1 MTKIYTEINYEWKDG
16 ALVEVSSEF
25 FEYDGPVA
33 KCKGAGG
40 GGNSYSYQSSI
51 PKWAESAHK
60 ELLGQAGDYAYGM
73 GYPDI
78 ESQRIQGWSPQ
89 EQAVFARKEQMVNE
103 GDPYGEYARRL
114 AESSGNRVG
123 TMSGVQSGYQ
133 GLGPIDAGSFG
144 DSRAR
149 EYDYGTFGQQ
159 QADYYTNPYWQNVAE
174 QEMSTARDEFAQ
186 QRKQTAAERIASGSR
201 GGYRAALDDR
211 FGRIDEA
218 ESIANIRGRHAS
230 RAYGDAQQQ
239 YERDRT
245 AAMGAGRMS
254 EESLMNAQR
263 RYESDR
269 QAYFKAVQMGDV
281 AEQERTKRNL
291 EAATYNQDM
300 ILKQAEAE
308 REAAKLMTG
317 VGDAQQKAAYERLKQ
332 LEMAG
337 ASQREMIQA
346 ATDLDYQQQWDQAM
360 WPQRQMNW
368 YSGILSGVPGGAWA
382 PKPSSPSI
390 ASQLAGFGLGAAALS
405 QMGNS

>member
-1 MTKIYTEINYEWKDG
+1 MKVYTEIKYDMTEDG
-16 ALVEVSSEF
+16 LVETSSKSH
-25 FEYDGPVA
+25 EYTGPVA
-33 KCKGAGG
+33 ECKG
-40 GGNSYSYQSSI
+40 GGNSSNYTYQSSI

-78 ESQRIQGWSPQ
+78 EAQRIQGWSPQ
-89 EQAVFARKEQMVNE
+89 EQEAFARKQAMVNR
-103 GDPYGEYARRL
+103 GDPYGDYAARL
-114 AESSGNRVG
+114 AQSSGDRIG

-133 GLGPIDAGSFG
+133 GLGQIDPGSFG

-149 EYDYGTFGQQ
+149 QYDYGTFGQR
-159 QADYYTNPYWQNVAE
+159 QADQYMNPYWENVVE
-174 QEMSTARDEFAQ
+174 QEASAARDEFAQ
-186 QRKQTAAERIASGSR
+186 QRKQTAAERIAAGSR

-218 ESIANIRGRHAS
+218 ESIGDIYGRGAQ

-254 EESLMNAQR
+254 EESLMNAQS

-269 QAYFKAVQMGDV
+269 AAYFKAIQMGDV

-291 EAATYNQDM
+291 EASQYNQDM
-300 ILKQAEAE
+300 ILKQVEAE
-308 REAAKLMTG
+308 REGAKTMAGL
-317 VGDAQQKAAYERLKQ
+317 GDAQQKAAYERLKQ

-337 ASQREMIQA
+337 ASQREMLQA
-346 ATDLDYQQQWDQAM
+346 AMDLDYQQQWDQAM
-360 WPQRQMNW
+360 WPQRQMDW
-368 YSGILSGVPGGAWA
+368 YAGILSGVPGGAWA
-382 PKPSSPSI
+382 PKPSKPSI
-390 ASQLAGFGLGAAALS
+390 GSQLAGFGLGAAALS
-405 QMGNS
+405 QMGKG